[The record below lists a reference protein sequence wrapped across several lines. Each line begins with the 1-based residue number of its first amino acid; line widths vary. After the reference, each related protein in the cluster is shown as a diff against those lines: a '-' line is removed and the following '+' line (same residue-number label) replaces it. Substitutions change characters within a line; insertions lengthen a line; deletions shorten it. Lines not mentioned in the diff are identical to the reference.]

1 VRKRER
7 SQENKSLKI
16 KYVRLQAEV
25 KWMREVELVRLERS
39 VLSLQDALAHVLE
52 AVAPLTPKPAAAA
65 LTPRASAPTALAT
78 PANLAMT
85 AAASP
90 RHRRGDERA
99 CSSRE
104 LEMSAV
110 QLQPQARLRDE
121 GACSS
126 RELEMSAVQAQ
137 AQARLGA
144 EGRGVG
150 GRGSSGKKKEGQ
162 EESECDADGSVNA
175 ERGGG
180 GERERESGGARANRA
195 SQPSAAEASASLN
208 PSLLRRDAASE
219 LINAYYGSNTELAR
233 RLHAASA
240 VAAVAAGT
248 EAPMHVDDDRELLL
262 LAREYSDD
270 TALPYSASFMSPM
283 RRGSSRGSPLRPAAS
298 SSMSPPSPE
307 RLWTSESR
315 ERERERERESL
326 LALEVR
332 PPSPR
337 AFPTAVT

>member
-1 VRKRER
+1 VRKREK
-7 SQENKSLKI
+7 SQENMSLKI

-25 KWMREVELVRLERS
+25 KWMRDVELVRLERS

-65 LTPRASAPTALAT
+65 LTPHVSAAN

-85 AAASP
+85 AASSP
-90 RHRRGDERA
+90 RRRCGDERA

-104 LEMSAV
+104 LEMSVV
-110 QLQPQARLRDE
+110 QPQPQARLRDE
-121 GACSS
+121 RACSS
-126 RELEMSAVQAQ
+126 RELEMQAQ
-137 AQARLGA
+137 AQAMLGA

-150 GRGSSGKKKEGQ
+150 GRGSSGNKKEGQ
-162 EESECDADGSVNA
+162 EESECDAR
-175 ERGGG
+175 E
-180 GERERESGGARANRA
+180 GERAHVRALGGARANRA
-195 SQPSAAEASASLN
+195 AEASAAEASAAEASASLK
-208 PSLLRRDAASE
+208 PSLHSRRDAASE
-219 LINAYYGSNTELAR
+219 LINAYYGSNSELGR
-233 RLHAASA
+233 RLHPASA

-270 TALPYSASFMSPM
+270 TALQYSASFMSPM

-298 SSMSPPSPE
+298 SMSPPSPE

-315 ERERERERESL
+315 ERERERESL
-326 LALEVR
+326 SALEVR